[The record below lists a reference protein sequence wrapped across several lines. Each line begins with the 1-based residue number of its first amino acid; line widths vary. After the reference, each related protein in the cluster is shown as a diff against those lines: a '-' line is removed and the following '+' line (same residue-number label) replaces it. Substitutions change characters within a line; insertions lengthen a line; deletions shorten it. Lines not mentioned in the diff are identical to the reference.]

1 MPKILSAFFDEA
13 GQERQYE
20 PGAKWYLLTLVLHD
34 QSDDLSA
41 HIAAYEDY
49 IGRKGLPDV
58 PFHMVELM
66 HGRRSYEGIELAD
79 RKRLL
84 MSFNSFVQRL
94 PIRYHTF
101 AYRRSEFGSYVE
113 LSQRMERDLKA
124 FIESHL
130 EEFQSFDMV
139 AVYYDGGQSA
149 VTQAVHGAFD
159 EELSANVADYK
170 KLRFQERRLSQVADY
185 LCSIELAN
193 LRFLDGE
200 VSPTYEKVYGT
211 RRQFRANYLK
221 QARRKLIV

>member
-1 MPKILSAFFDEA
+1 MPRILSAFFDEA
-13 GQERQYE
+13 GQKRQYE

-41 HIAAYEDY
+41 HSAAYEDY
-49 IGRKGLPDV
+49 IRRQGLPNV
-58 PFHMVELM
+58 PFHM
-66 HGRRSYEGIELAD
+66 
-79 RKRLL
+79 
-84 MSFNSFVQRL
+84 
-94 PIRYHTF
+94 
-101 AYRRSEFGSYVE
+101 VE

-124 FIESHL
+124 FIENHL

>member
-13 GQERQYE
+13 GQERQCE

-49 IGRKGLPDV
+49 IRRKGLPNV
-58 PFHMVELM
+58 PFHM
-66 HGRRSYEGIELAD
+66 
-79 RKRLL
+79 
-84 MSFNSFVQRL
+84 
-94 PIRYHTF
+94 
-101 AYRRSEFGSYVE
+101 VE

-124 FIESHL
+124 FIENHL